1 MSPPLRFFA
10 AMLAA
15 AVVTAPVVAFAQAD
29 AQAPA
34 DSPSYARPTYG
45 NDEDVIHGH
54 IVSFDGGFTLR
65 VRDDRGGFIDNVEL
79 HQGTIINPTGLTLSP
94 GMSVTIH
101 GVNRGNVLDANQ
113 IDTPYQSY
121 GAVPVYPYPAYGYPG
136 YGFGYG
142 AYPFPAYGYRYGYG
156 YGYGFAP
163 RIGIGVGIGHG
174 GRFR

>member
-1 MSPPLRFFA
+1 MSPRLRLFA

-15 AVVTAPVVAFAQAD
+15 AAVTAPAVAFAQAG
-29 AQAPA
+29 AQALA
-34 DSPSYARPTYG
+34 GSPSYARPSYG
-45 NDEDVIHGH
+45 NDEDVIQGH

-79 HQGTIINPTGLTLSP
+79 HQGTIINPIGLTLSP

-113 IDTPYQSY
+113 VDTPYQSY

-136 YGFGYG
+136 FGFGYG
-142 AYPFPAYGYRYGYG
+142 VYPFPAYGFR

-163 RIGIGVGIGHG
+163 RISIGVGFGHG